1 MLCCRLFAVAD
12 VVDRFE
18 VLTDKQWE
26 LLSLLLPSS
35 DGLRGRK
42 FQNSRLV
49 VEGMLYRLRTGLPWR
64 DLPAH

>member
-1 MLCCRLFAVAD
+1 MFAVTE
-12 VVDRFE
+12 VMDRYQ
-18 VLTDKQWE
+18 VLTEKQWA
-26 LLSLLLPSS
+26 LLALLLPSS

-64 DLPAH
+64 D

>member
-1 MLCCRLFAVAD
+1 M
-12 VVDRFE
+12 DRYQ

-26 LLSLLLPSS
+26 LLALLLPSS

-49 VEGMLYRLRTGLPWR
+49 VEGMLYRLRTGRRCGNGTDATPGMER
-64 DLPAH
+64 GIGYS